1 MRFRTLLF
9 FISAAAVTL
18 PCLVMGWFQYTAVER
33 EFAEDDRTRAE
44 ISLLVSERLEAKVDN
59 AVSLVTAAA
68 EILKSE
74 EGVPTEKLNQI
85 LEELRKASPDIL
97 NMHFDNPSAVSM
109 AFSPQKNKH
118 GESNIGVSHKERS
131 HWQNPHVLDGL
142 SVSSLVQAVGAS
154 DRKIVN
160 ITKPVYSNGRFV
172 GLAVA
177 ALDLEQIAAQ
187 VLKGFATDAY
197 QIGIFG
203 RNGEVIFS
211 SGKSVPLHNLT
222 IEERTHRSFTFSN
235 AEYYGYV
242 RPLAVTDWSVGVFS
256 RTVDR
261 KAVLVQLFIRNVFVW
276 LATFLTAIVIGF
288 LASISVVRAVEKL
301 TRQMTAARILP
312 DKSERIKSPRELVQL
327 QRTYGRMQERLITAQ
342 NRLKELNFSL
352 EEKVKK
358 QVQTIQ
364 RHEALLTSLFSDMKE
379 GIVLFNEKLE
389 MRFCNPSAVRLL
401 NLSEE
406 EAKKRFLALVKEM
419 HQSRDKH
426 LFIQSQGFDLELR
439 MFESGAKDVFCVFV
453 RDATSELQ
461 IDRLKDELIGIA
473 AHELKTP
480 LAGVRMAAECLS
492 KTVQDPESKET
503 AAELLESADEM
514 KSMISRWLDVAKL
527 QTGSYEIHPEF
538 CLIKP
543 MIRKA
548 LKHFSGFKDFEC
560 SLEISPDAAVADSAM
575 SASEFLKNGHCDLI
589 ILDYMMPEIDGMAFL
604 AELRKKSSIPVIM
617 LSAREE
623 IAKKTQALEL
633 GADDYVVKPFSI
645 EEMTARIRAI
655 LRRSGGI
662 KSGPAAPTL
671 AVNGPLIMDPDK
683 RTCRYKN
690 QEIKLADT
698 EFRLLFILVKRPGT
712 IFTHEDLLRRVWGA
726 EFIGELNYL
735 RVSLSRI
742 RKKLTAAGFPGSAI
756 SSYSG
761 IGYYIEDLS
770 EEEL

>member
-9 FISAAAVTL
+9 FISAAAVTI
-18 PCLVMGWFQYTAVER
+18 PCLVMGWLQYVAVER
-33 EFAEDDRTRAE
+33 EFTEDDRTRAE

-74 EGVPTEKLNQI
+74 EGEPAEKLSLI
-85 LEELRKASPDIL
+85 LEELCKASPDIL
-97 NMHFDNPSAVSM
+97 NMHFDDPSAVSV
-109 AFSPQKNKH
+109 AFSPRKNKR
-118 GESNIGVSHKERS
+118 GESNIGVSHKDRS
-131 HWQNPHVLDGL
+131 HWKNPYVKDGI
-142 SVSSLVQAVGAS
+142 SVSGLVQAVGAS

-187 VLKGFATDAY
+187 VLKGLATDAY

-211 SGKSVPLHNLT
+211 SGKSVPLHNLS

-261 KAVLVQLFIRNVFVW
+261 KTVLVQLFIRNVFVW
-276 LATFLTAIVIGF
+276 LATFLAAIVIGF

-312 DKSERIKSPRELVQL
+312 DKSEKIKSPRELVQL
-327 QRTYGRMQERLITAQ
+327 QRTYGRMQERLLTAQ
-342 NRLKELNFSL
+342 TRLKELNSSL
-352 EEKVKK
+352 EAKVKA
-358 QVQTIQ
+358 QVETIQ
-364 RHEALLTSLFSDMKE
+364 RHEALLTSLFSDMNE
-379 GIVLFNEKLE
+379 GIVLFNQKLE
-389 MRFCNPSAVRLL
+389 MRFRNPSAVRLL
-401 NLSEE
+401 N
-406 EAKKRFLALVKEM
+406 EARKRFLALVKEM
-419 HQSRDKH
+419 HQSPDKH
-426 LFIQSQGFDLELR
+426 LFIHSGVYDLELR
-439 MFESGAKDVFCVFV
+439 MFESGTKDVFCVIA
-453 RDATSELQ
+453 RDATSEVQ

-480 LAGVRMAAECLS
+480 LAGVRMAAECLV

-514 KSMISRWLDVAKL
+514 KDMISRWLDVAKL

-560 SLEISPDAAVADSAM
+560 SLEISPDAAAANVDKQAFMQIIQNLLSNAYKYRKEGSVCRVKIQTRKLGDFLELMVEDDGIGVPESALDKIFDRFYQVRMDSARKIGGTGLGLYITKELVLLHKGKVTV
-575 SASEFLKNGHCDLI
+575 ASTLGEGTVF
-589 ILDYMMPEIDGMAFL
+589 
-604 AELRKKSSIPVIM
+604 
-617 LSAREE
+617 
-623 IAKKTQALEL
+623 TLEL
-633 GADDYVVKPFSI
+633 PALPT
-645 EEMTARIRAI
+645 ETA
-655 LRRSGGI
+655 
-662 KSGPAAPTL
+662 
-671 AVNGPLIMDPDK
+671 N
-683 RTCRYKN
+683 
-690 QEIKLADT
+690 
-698 EFRLLFILVKRPGT
+698 
-712 IFTHEDLLRRVWGA
+712 
-726 EFIGELNYL
+726 
-735 RVSLSRI
+735 
-742 RKKLTAAGFPGSAI
+742 
-756 SSYSG
+756 
-761 IGYYIEDLS
+761 
-770 EEEL
+770 EEEE

>member
-9 FISAAAVTL
+9 FISAAAVTI
-18 PCLVMGWFQYTAVER
+18 PCLVMGWLQYVAVER
-33 EFAEDDRTRAE
+33 EFTEDDRTRAE

-74 EGVPTEKLNQI
+74 EGEPAEKLSLI
-85 LEELRKASPDIL
+85 LEELCKASPDIL
-97 NMHFDNPSAVSM
+97 NMHFDDPSAVSV
-109 AFSPQKNKH
+109 AFSPRKNKR
-118 GESNIGVSHKERS
+118 GESNIGVSHKDRS
-131 HWQNPHVLDGL
+131 HWKNPYVKDGI
-142 SVSSLVQAVGAS
+142 SVSGLVQAVGAS

-177 ALDLEQIAAQ
+177 ALDLEQIATQ
-187 VLKGFATDAY
+187 VLKGLATDAY

-211 SGKSVPLHNLT
+211 SGKSVPLHNLS

-261 KAVLVQLFIRNVFVW
+261 KTVLVQLFIRNVFVW
-276 LATFLTAIVIGF
+276 LATFLAAIVIGF

-312 DKSERIKSPRELVQL
+312 DKSEKIKSPRELVQL
-327 QRTYGRMQERLITAQ
+327 QRTYGRMQERLLTAQ
-342 NRLKELNFSL
+342 TRLKELNSSL
-352 EEKVKK
+352 EAKVKA
-358 QVQTIQ
+358 QVETIQ
-364 RHEALLTSLFSDMKE
+364 RHEALLTSLFSDMNE
-379 GIVLFNEKLE
+379 GIVLFNQNLE
-389 MRFCNPSAVRLL
+389 MRFRNPSAVRLL
-401 NLSEE
+401 NLSEN
-406 EAKKRFLALVKEM
+406 EARKRFLALVKEM
-419 HQSRDKH
+419 HQSPDKH
-426 LFIQSQGFDLELR
+426 LFIHSGVYDLELR
-439 MFESGAKDVFCVFV
+439 MFESGTKDVFCVIA
-453 RDATSELQ
+453 RDATSEVQ

-480 LAGVRMAAECLS
+480 LAGAECLV

-514 KSMISRWLDVAKL
+514 KDMISRWLDVAKL

-560 SLEISPDAAVADSAM
+560 SLEISPDAAAANVDKQAFMQIIQNLLSNAYKYRKEGSVCRVKIQTRKLGDFLELMVEDDGIGVPESALDKIFDRFYQVRMDSARKIGGTGLGLYITKELVLLHKGKVTV
-575 SASEFLKNGHCDLI
+575 ASTLGEGTVF
-589 ILDYMMPEIDGMAFL
+589 
-604 AELRKKSSIPVIM
+604 
-617 LSAREE
+617 
-623 IAKKTQALEL
+623 TLEL
-633 GADDYVVKPFSI
+633 PALPT
-645 EEMTARIRAI
+645 ETA
-655 LRRSGGI
+655 
-662 KSGPAAPTL
+662 
-671 AVNGPLIMDPDK
+671 N
-683 RTCRYKN
+683 
-690 QEIKLADT
+690 
-698 EFRLLFILVKRPGT
+698 
-712 IFTHEDLLRRVWGA
+712 
-726 EFIGELNYL
+726 
-735 RVSLSRI
+735 
-742 RKKLTAAGFPGSAI
+742 
-756 SSYSG
+756 
-761 IGYYIEDLS
+761 
-770 EEEL
+770 EEEE

>member
-1 MRFRTLLF
+1 M
-9 FISAAAVTL
+9 
-18 PCLVMGWFQYTAVER
+18 
-33 EFAEDDRTRAE
+33 
-44 ISLLVSERLEAKVDN
+44 
-59 AVSLVTAAA
+59 
-68 EILKSE
+68 
-74 EGVPTEKLNQI
+74 
-85 LEELRKASPDIL
+85 
-97 NMHFDNPSAVSM
+97 
-109 AFSPQKNKH
+109 
-118 GESNIGVSHKERS
+118 
-131 HWQNPHVLDGL
+131 
-142 SVSSLVQAVGAS
+142 
-154 DRKIVN
+154 
-160 ITKPVYSNGRFV
+160 
-172 GLAVA
+172 
-177 ALDLEQIAAQ
+177 
-187 VLKGFATDAY
+187 
-197 QIGIFG
+197 
-203 RNGEVIFS
+203 
-211 SGKSVPLHNLT
+211 
-222 IEERTHRSFTFSN
+222 
-235 AEYYGYV
+235 
-242 RPLAVTDWSVGVFS
+242 FS

-276 LATFLTAIVIGF
+276 LVTFLTAIVIGF

-560 SLEISPDAAVADSAM
+560 SLEISPDAAAANVD
-575 SASEFLKNGHCDLI
+575 KQ
-589 ILDYMMPEIDGMAFL
+589 AFMQIVQNL
-604 AELRKKSSIPVIM
+604 LSNAYKYRKEGGVCRVKIQTRKSGDF
-617 LSAREE
+617 
-623 IAKKTQALEL
+623 LEL
-633 GADDYVVKPFSI
+633 KVEDEGIGLPES
-645 EEMTARIRAI
+645 AI
-655 LRRSGGI
+655 DKIFDRFYQVR
-662 KSGPAAPTL
+662 
-671 AVNGPLIMDPDK
+671 MDPARK
-683 RTCRYKN
+683 IGGTGLGLYITK
-690 QEIKLADT
+690 ELVLLHKGKITVASTLGEGTVFTLELPALPT
-698 EFRLLFILVKRPGT
+698 ETEKGKD
-712 IFTHEDLLRRVWGA
+712 E
-726 EFIGELNYL
+726 
-735 RVSLSRI
+735 
-742 RKKLTAAGFPGSAI
+742 
-756 SSYSG
+756 
-761 IGYYIEDLS
+761 
-770 EEEL
+770 

>member
-9 FISAAAVTL
+9 FISAAAVTI
-18 PCLVMGWFQYTAVER
+18 PCLVMGWLQYVAVER
-33 EFAEDDRTRAE
+33 EFTEDDRTRAE

-74 EGVPTEKLNQI
+74 EGEPAEKLNLI
-85 LEELRKASPDIL
+85 LEELCKASPDIL
-97 NMHFDNPSAVSM
+97 NMHFDDPSAVSV
-109 AFSPQKNKH
+109 AFSPRKNKR
-118 GESNIGVSHKERS
+118 GESNIGVSHKDRS
-131 HWQNPHVLDGL
+131 HWKNPYVKDGI
-142 SVSSLVQAVGAS
+142 SVSGLVQAVGAS

-187 VLKGFATDAY
+187 VLKGLATDAY

-211 SGKSVPLHNLT
+211 SGKSVPLHNLS

-261 KAVLVQLFIRNVFVW
+261 KTVLVQLFIRNVFVW
-276 LATFLTAIVIGF
+276 LATFLAAIVIGF

-312 DKSERIKSPRELVQL
+312 DKSEKIKSPRELVQL
-327 QRTYGRMQERLITAQ
+327 QRTYGRMQERLLAAQ
-342 NRLKELNFSL
+342 TRLKELNSSL
-352 EEKVKK
+352 EAKVKA
-358 QVQTIQ
+358 QVETIQ
-364 RHEALLTSLFSDMKE
+364 RHEALLTSLFSDMNE
-379 GIVLFNEKLE
+379 GIVLFNQKLE
-389 MRFCNPSAVRLL
+389 MRFRNPSAVRLL
-401 NLSEE
+401 NLSEN
-406 EAKKRFLALVKEM
+406 EARKRFLALVKEM
-419 HQSRDKH
+419 HQSPDKH
-426 LFIQSQGFDLELR
+426 SGVYDLELR
-439 MFESGAKDVFCVFV
+439 MFESGTKDVFCVIA
-453 RDATSELQ
+453 RDATSEVQ

-480 LAGVRMAAECLS
+480 LAGVRMAAECLV

-514 KSMISRWLDVAKL
+514 KDMISRWLDVAKL

-560 SLEISPDAAVADSAM
+560 SLEISPDAAAANVDKQAFMQIIQNLLSNAYKYRKEGSVCRVKIQTRKLGDFLELMVEDDGIGVPESALDKIFDRFYQVRMDSARKIGGTGLGLYITKELVLLHKGKVTV
-575 SASEFLKNGHCDLI
+575 ASTLGEGTVF
-589 ILDYMMPEIDGMAFL
+589 
-604 AELRKKSSIPVIM
+604 
-617 LSAREE
+617 
-623 IAKKTQALEL
+623 TLEL
-633 GADDYVVKPFSI
+633 PALPT
-645 EEMTARIRAI
+645 ETA
-655 LRRSGGI
+655 
-662 KSGPAAPTL
+662 
-671 AVNGPLIMDPDK
+671 N
-683 RTCRYKN
+683 
-690 QEIKLADT
+690 
-698 EFRLLFILVKRPGT
+698 
-712 IFTHEDLLRRVWGA
+712 
-726 EFIGELNYL
+726 
-735 RVSLSRI
+735 
-742 RKKLTAAGFPGSAI
+742 
-756 SSYSG
+756 
-761 IGYYIEDLS
+761 
-770 EEEL
+770 EEEE

>member
-9 FISAAAVTL
+9 FISAAAVTI
-18 PCLVMGWFQYTAVER
+18 PCLVMGWLQYVAVER
-33 EFAEDDRTRAE
+33 EFTEDDRTRAE

-74 EGVPTEKLNQI
+74 EGEPAEKLNLI
-85 LEELRKASPDIL
+85 LEELCKASPDIL
-97 NMHFDNPSAVSM
+97 NMHFDDPSAVSV
-109 AFSPQKNKH
+109 AFSPRKNKR
-118 GESNIGVSHKERS
+118 GESNIGVSHKDRS
-131 HWQNPHVLDGL
+131 HWKNPYVKDGI
-142 SVSSLVQAVGAS
+142 SVSGLVQAVGAS

-187 VLKGFATDAY
+187 VLKGLATDAY

-211 SGKSVPLHNLT
+211 SGKSVPLHNLS

-261 KAVLVQLFIRNVFVW
+261 KTVLVQLFIRNVFVW
-276 LATFLTAIVIGF
+276 LATFLAAIVIGF

-312 DKSERIKSPRELVQL
+312 DKSEKIKSPRELVQL
-327 QRTYGRMQERLITAQ
+327 QRTYGRMQERLLAAQ
-342 NRLKELNFSL
+342 TRLKELNSSL
-352 EEKVKK
+352 EAKVKA
-358 QVQTIQ
+358 QVETIQ
-364 RHEALLTSLFSDMKE
+364 RHEALLTSLFSDMNE
-379 GIVLFNEKLE
+379 GIVLFNQKLE
-389 MRFCNPSAVRLL
+389 MRFRNPSAVRLL
-401 NLSEE
+401 NLSEN
-406 EAKKRFLALVKEM
+406 EARKRFLALVKEM
-419 HQSRDKH
+419 HQSPDKH
-426 LFIQSQGFDLELR
+426 LFIHSGVYDLELR
-439 MFESGAKDVFCVFV
+439 MFESGTKDVFCVIA
-453 RDATSELQ
+453 RDATSEVQ

-480 LAGVRMAAECLS
+480 LAGVRMAAECLV

-514 KSMISRWLDVAKL
+514 KDMISRWLDVAKL

-548 LKHFSGFKDFEC
+548 LKHFSGFKVLNVPWKFRRMLRLPTWTNRHLC
-560 SLEISPDAAVADSAM
+560 RSFRIFSRMPINTGKRAVSA
-575 SASEFLKNGHCDLI
+575 E
-589 ILDYMMPEIDGMAFL
+589 
-604 AELRKKSSIPVIM
+604 
-617 LSAREE
+617 
-623 IAKKTQALEL
+623 
-633 GADDYVVKPFSI
+633 
-645 EEMTARIRAI
+645 
-655 LRRSGGI
+655 
-662 KSGPAAPTL
+662 
-671 AVNGPLIMDPDK
+671 
-683 RTCRYKN
+683 
-690 QEIKLADT
+690 
-698 EFRLLFILVKRPGT
+698 
-712 IFTHEDLLRRVWGA
+712 
-726 EFIGELNYL
+726 
-735 RVSLSRI
+735 
-742 RKKLTAAGFPGSAI
+742 
-756 SSYSG
+756 
-761 IGYYIEDLS
+761 
-770 EEEL
+770 

>member
-9 FISAAAVTL
+9 FISAAAVTI
-18 PCLVMGWFQYTAVER
+18 PCLVMGWLQYVAVER
-33 EFAEDDRTRAE
+33 EFTEDDRTRAE

-74 EGVPTEKLNQI
+74 EGEPAEKLSLI
-85 LEELRKASPDIL
+85 LEELCKASPDIL
-97 NMHFDNPSAVSM
+97 NMHFDDPSAVSV
-109 AFSPQKNKH
+109 AFSPRKNKR
-118 GESNIGVSHKERS
+118 GESNIGVSHKDRS
-131 HWQNPHVLDGL
+131 HWKNPYVKDGI
-142 SVSSLVQAVGAS
+142 SVSGLVQAVGAS

-187 VLKGFATDAY
+187 VLKGLATDAY

-211 SGKSVPLHNLT
+211 SGKSVPLHNLS

-261 KAVLVQLFIRNVFVW
+261 KTVLVQLFIRNVFVW
-276 LATFLTAIVIGF
+276 LATFLAAIVIGF

-312 DKSERIKSPRELVQL
+312 DKSEKIKSPRELVQL
-327 QRTYGRMQERLITAQ
+327 QRTYGRMQERLLTAQ
-342 NRLKELNFSL
+342 TRLKELNSSL
-352 EEKVKK
+352 EAKVKA
-358 QVQTIQ
+358 QVETIQ
-364 RHEALLTSLFSDMKE
+364 RHEALLTSLFSDMNE
-379 GIVLFNEKLE
+379 GIVLFNQKLE
-389 MRFCNPSAVRLL
+389 MRFRNPSAVRLL
-401 NLSEE
+401 NLSEN
-406 EAKKRFLALVKEM
+406 EARKRFLALVKEM
-419 HQSRDKH
+419 HQSPDKH
-426 LFIQSQGFDLELR
+426 LFIHSGVYDLELR
-439 MFESGAKDVFCVFV
+439 MFESGTKDVFCVIA
-453 RDATSELQ
+453 RDATSEVQ

-480 LAGVRMAAECLS
+480 RMAAECLV

-514 KSMISRWLDVAKL
+514 KDMISRWLDVAKL

-560 SLEISPDAAVADSAM
+560 SLEISPDAAAANVDKQAFMQIIQNLLSNAYKYRKEGSACRVKIQTRKLGDFLELMVEDDGIGVPESALDKIFDRFYQVRMDSARKIGGTGLGLYITKELVLLHKGKVTV
-575 SASEFLKNGHCDLI
+575 ASTLGEGTVF
-589 ILDYMMPEIDGMAFL
+589 
-604 AELRKKSSIPVIM
+604 
-617 LSAREE
+617 
-623 IAKKTQALEL
+623 TLEL
-633 GADDYVVKPFSI
+633 PALPT
-645 EEMTARIRAI
+645 ETA
-655 LRRSGGI
+655 
-662 KSGPAAPTL
+662 
-671 AVNGPLIMDPDK
+671 N
-683 RTCRYKN
+683 
-690 QEIKLADT
+690 
-698 EFRLLFILVKRPGT
+698 
-712 IFTHEDLLRRVWGA
+712 
-726 EFIGELNYL
+726 
-735 RVSLSRI
+735 
-742 RKKLTAAGFPGSAI
+742 
-756 SSYSG
+756 
-761 IGYYIEDLS
+761 
-770 EEEL
+770 EEEE

>member
-9 FISAAAVTL
+9 FISAAAVTI
-18 PCLVMGWFQYTAVER
+18 PCLVMGWLQYVAVER
-33 EFAEDDRTRAE
+33 EFTEDDRTRAE

-74 EGVPTEKLNQI
+74 EGEPAEKLSLI
-85 LEELRKASPDIL
+85 LEELCKASPDIL
-97 NMHFDNPSAVSM
+97 NMHFDDPSAVSV
-109 AFSPQKNKH
+109 AFSPRKNKR
-118 GESNIGVSHKERS
+118 GESNIGVSHKDRS
-131 HWQNPHVLDGL
+131 HWKNPYVKDGI
-142 SVSSLVQAVGAS
+142 SVSGLVQAVGAS

-177 ALDLEQIAAQ
+177 ALDLEQIATQ
-187 VLKGFATDAY
+187 VLKGLATDAY

-211 SGKSVPLHNLT
+211 SGKSVPLHNLS

-261 KAVLVQLFIRNVFVW
+261 KTVLVQLFIRNVFVW
-276 LATFLTAIVIGF
+276 LATFLAAIVIGF

-312 DKSERIKSPRELVQL
+312 DKSEKIKSPRELVQL
-327 QRTYGRMQERLITAQ
+327 QRTYGRMQERLLTAQ
-342 NRLKELNFSL
+342 TRLKELNSSL
-352 EEKVKK
+352 EAKVKA
-358 QVQTIQ
+358 QVETIQ
-364 RHEALLTSLFSDMKE
+364 RHEALLTSLFSDMNE
-379 GIVLFNEKLE
+379 GIVLFNQKLE
-389 MRFCNPSAVRLL
+389 MRFRNPSAVRLL
-401 NLSEE
+401 NLSEN
-406 EAKKRFLALVKEM
+406 EARKRFLALVKEM
-419 HQSRDKH
+419 HQSPDKH
-426 LFIQSQGFDLELR
+426 LFIHSGVYDLELR
-439 MFESGAKDVFCVFV
+439 MFESGTKDVFCVIA
-453 RDATSELQ
+453 RDATSEVQ

-480 LAGVRMAAECLS
+480 LAGAECLV

-514 KSMISRWLDVAKL
+514 KDMISRWLDVAKL

-560 SLEISPDAAVADSAM
+560 SLEISPDAAAANVDKQAFMQIIQNLLSNAYKYRKEGSVCRVKIQTRKLGDFLELMVEDDGIGVPESALDKIFDRFYQVRMDSARKIGGTGLGLYITKELVLLHKGKVTV
-575 SASEFLKNGHCDLI
+575 ASTLGEGTVFTLDL
-589 ILDYMMPEIDGMAFL
+589 P
-604 AELRKKSSIPVIM
+604 
-617 LSAREE
+617 
-623 IAKKTQALEL
+623 ALPTE
-633 GADDYVVKPFSI
+633 
-645 EEMTARIRAI
+645 TA
-655 LRRSGGI
+655 
-662 KSGPAAPTL
+662 
-671 AVNGPLIMDPDK
+671 N
-683 RTCRYKN
+683 
-690 QEIKLADT
+690 
-698 EFRLLFILVKRPGT
+698 
-712 IFTHEDLLRRVWGA
+712 
-726 EFIGELNYL
+726 
-735 RVSLSRI
+735 
-742 RKKLTAAGFPGSAI
+742 
-756 SSYSG
+756 
-761 IGYYIEDLS
+761 
-770 EEEL
+770 EEEE

>member
-9 FISAAAVTL
+9 FISAAAVTI
-18 PCLVMGWFQYTAVER
+18 PCLVMGWLQYVAVER
-33 EFAEDDRTRAE
+33 EFTEDDRTRAE

-74 EGVPTEKLNQI
+74 EGEPAEKLSLI
-85 LEELRKASPDIL
+85 LEELCKASPDIL
-97 NMHFDNPSAVSM
+97 NMHFDDPSAVSV
-109 AFSPQKNKH
+109 AFSPRKNKR

-131 HWQNPHVLDGL
+131 HSKNPYVKDGI
-142 SVSSLVQAVGAS
+142 SVSGLVQAVGAS

-187 VLKGFATDAY
+187 VLKGLATDAY

-211 SGKSVPLHNLT
+211 SGKSVPLHNLS

-261 KAVLVQLFIRNVFVW
+261 KTVLVQLFIRNVFVW
-276 LATFLTAIVIGF
+276 LATFLAAIVIGF

-312 DKSERIKSPRELVQL
+312 DKSEKIKSPRELVQL
-327 QRTYGRMQERLITAQ
+327 QRTYGRMQERLLTAQ
-342 NRLKELNFSL
+342 TRLKELNSSL
-352 EEKVKK
+352 EAKVKA
-358 QVQTIQ
+358 QVETIQ
-364 RHEALLTSLFSDMKE
+364 RHEALLTSLFSDMNE
-379 GIVLFNEKLE
+379 GIVLFNQKLE
-389 MRFCNPSAVRLL
+389 MRFRNPSAVRLL
-401 NLSEE
+401 NLSEN
-406 EAKKRFLALVKEM
+406 EARKRFLALVKEM
-419 HQSRDKH
+419 HQSPD
-426 LFIQSQGFDLELR
+426 
-439 MFESGAKDVFCVFV
+439 MFESGTKDVFCVIA
-453 RDATSELQ
+453 RDATSEVQ

-480 LAGVRMAAECLS
+480 LAGVRMAAECLV

-514 KSMISRWLDVAKL
+514 KDMISRWLDVAKL

-560 SLEISPDAAVADSAM
+560 SLEISPDAAAANVDKQAFMQIIQNLLSNAYKYRKEGSACRVKIQTRKLGDFLELMVEDDGIGVPESALDKIFDRFYQVRMDSARKIGGTGLGLYITKELVLLHKGKVTV
-575 SASEFLKNGHCDLI
+575 ASTLGEGTVF
-589 ILDYMMPEIDGMAFL
+589 
-604 AELRKKSSIPVIM
+604 
-617 LSAREE
+617 
-623 IAKKTQALEL
+623 TLEL
-633 GADDYVVKPFSI
+633 PALPT
-645 EEMTARIRAI
+645 ETA
-655 LRRSGGI
+655 
-662 KSGPAAPTL
+662 
-671 AVNGPLIMDPDK
+671 N
-683 RTCRYKN
+683 
-690 QEIKLADT
+690 
-698 EFRLLFILVKRPGT
+698 
-712 IFTHEDLLRRVWGA
+712 
-726 EFIGELNYL
+726 
-735 RVSLSRI
+735 
-742 RKKLTAAGFPGSAI
+742 
-756 SSYSG
+756 
-761 IGYYIEDLS
+761 
-770 EEEL
+770 EEEE

>member
-9 FISAAAVTL
+9 FISAAAVTI
-18 PCLVMGWFQYTAVER
+18 PCLVMGWLQYVAVER
-33 EFAEDDRTRAE
+33 EFTEDDRTRAE

-74 EGVPTEKLNQI
+74 EGEPAEKLSLI
-85 LEELRKASPDIL
+85 LEELCKASPDIL
-97 NMHFDNPSAVSM
+97 NMHFDDPSAVSV
-109 AFSPQKNKH
+109 AFSPRKNKR
-118 GESNIGVSHKERS
+118 GESNIGVSHKDRS
-131 HWQNPHVLDGL
+131 HWKNPYVKDGI
-142 SVSSLVQAVGAS
+142 SVSGLVQAVGAS

-187 VLKGFATDAY
+187 VLKGLATDAY

-211 SGKSVPLHNLT
+211 SGKSVPLHNLS

-261 KAVLVQLFIRNVFVW
+261 KTVLVQLFIRNVFVW
-276 LATFLTAIVIGF
+276 LATF

-312 DKSERIKSPRELVQL
+312 DKSEKIKSPRELVQL
-327 QRTYGRMQERLITAQ
+327 QRTYGRMQERLLTAQ
-342 NRLKELNFSL
+342 TRLKELNSSL
-352 EEKVKK
+352 EAKVKA
-358 QVQTIQ
+358 QVETIQ
-364 RHEALLTSLFSDMKE
+364 RHEALLTSLFSDMNE
-379 GIVLFNEKLE
+379 GIVLFNQKLE
-389 MRFCNPSAVRLL
+389 MRFRNPSAVRLL
-401 NLSEE
+401 NLSEN
-406 EAKKRFLALVKEM
+406 EARKRFLALVKEM
-419 HQSRDKH
+419 HQSPDKH
-426 LFIQSQGFDLELR
+426 LFIHSGVYDLELR
-439 MFESGAKDVFCVFV
+439 MFESGTKDVFCVIA
-453 RDATSELQ
+453 RDATSEVQ

-480 LAGVRMAAECLS
+480 LAGVRMAAECLV

-514 KSMISRWLDVAKL
+514 KDMISRWLDVAKL

-560 SLEISPDAAVADSAM
+560 SLEISPDAAAANVDKQAFMQIIQNLLSNAYKYRKEGSACRVKIQTRKLGDFLELMVEDDGIGVPESALDKIFDRFYQVRMDSARKIGGTGLGLYITKELVLLHKGKVTV
-575 SASEFLKNGHCDLI
+575 ASTLGEGTVF
-589 ILDYMMPEIDGMAFL
+589 
-604 AELRKKSSIPVIM
+604 
-617 LSAREE
+617 
-623 IAKKTQALEL
+623 TLEL
-633 GADDYVVKPFSI
+633 PALPT
-645 EEMTARIRAI
+645 ETA
-655 LRRSGGI
+655 
-662 KSGPAAPTL
+662 
-671 AVNGPLIMDPDK
+671 N
-683 RTCRYKN
+683 
-690 QEIKLADT
+690 
-698 EFRLLFILVKRPGT
+698 
-712 IFTHEDLLRRVWGA
+712 
-726 EFIGELNYL
+726 
-735 RVSLSRI
+735 
-742 RKKLTAAGFPGSAI
+742 
-756 SSYSG
+756 
-761 IGYYIEDLS
+761 
-770 EEEL
+770 EEEE

>member
-9 FISAAAVTL
+9 FISAAAVTI

-301 TRQMTAARILP
+301 TLQMTAARILP

-560 SLEISPDAAVADSAM
+560 SLEISPDAAAANVD
-575 SASEFLKNGHCDLI
+575 KQ
-589 ILDYMMPEIDGMAFL
+589 AFMQIVQNL
-604 AELRKKSSIPVIM
+604 LSNAYKYRKEGGVCRVKIQTRKSGDF
-617 LSAREE
+617 
-623 IAKKTQALEL
+623 LEL
-633 GADDYVVKPFSI
+633 KVEDEGIGLPES
-645 EEMTARIRAI
+645 AI
-655 LRRSGGI
+655 DKIFDRFYQVR
-662 KSGPAAPTL
+662 
-671 AVNGPLIMDPDK
+671 MDPARK
-683 RTCRYKN
+683 IGGTGLGLYITK
-690 QEIKLADT
+690 ELVLLHKGKITVASTLGEGTVFTLELPALPT
-698 EFRLLFILVKRPGT
+698 ETEKGKD
-712 IFTHEDLLRRVWGA
+712 E
-726 EFIGELNYL
+726 
-735 RVSLSRI
+735 
-742 RKKLTAAGFPGSAI
+742 
-756 SSYSG
+756 
-761 IGYYIEDLS
+761 
-770 EEEL
+770 